1 MRVFAVTTLLFAAVF
16 GSVIGSGKLPFPL
29 SPRPAPAAPVAAEDD
44 LPHAS
49 GGTVVIPR
57 GWRDHFF
64 VGGDVAGKPL
74 RFIVDTGASSVAISR
89 SDAAAIGIDPATLT
103 FDKQAMTAS
112 GPIAVASVTLPRL
125 RIGDIQLMDV
135 TADILDTQDGIAMLG
150 QTFLDRIDKVSIEGD
165 RMTLTKL

>member
-1 MRVFAVTTLLFAAVF
+1 
-16 GSVIGSGKLPFPL
+16 VIGSGKLPYPL
-29 SPRPAPAAPVAAEDD
+29 SPRPAPAPPVVAQDD
-44 LPHAS
+44 LPHSS

-57 GWRDHFF
+57 GWQGHFF

-74 RFIVDTGASSVAISR
+74 HFLVDTGASSVAISR

-112 GPIAVASVTLPRL
+112 GPIAIANVTLPRL

-135 TADILDTQDGIAMLG
+135 TADVLNTQDGMAMLG

-165 RMTLTKL
+165 QMTLVKL